1 PFLPDGPNGIR
12 YYAGQRWLQDDQVVD
27 LALDSEGHLWVL
39 TRKGLNKIE
48 FRPMT
53 LAGKADY
60 FDRKVRSRHIRFG
73 LAGERRLP
81 TGGDVAS
88 SEIVDTDNDG
98 GWSSYYLAGQAFRF
112 AVTD

>member
-1 PFLPDGPNGIR
+1 
-12 YYAGQRWLQDDQVVD
+12 
-27 LALDSEGHLWVL
+27 
-39 TRKGLNKIE
+39 
-48 FRPMT
+48 
-53 LAGKADY
+53 DY
-60 FDRKVRSRHIRFG
+60 FDRKVRSRHIRYG

-112 AVTD
+112 AATGSEEARRNAWEVFGALERLQSIHSLPGFPARTIERAGFKFSDT